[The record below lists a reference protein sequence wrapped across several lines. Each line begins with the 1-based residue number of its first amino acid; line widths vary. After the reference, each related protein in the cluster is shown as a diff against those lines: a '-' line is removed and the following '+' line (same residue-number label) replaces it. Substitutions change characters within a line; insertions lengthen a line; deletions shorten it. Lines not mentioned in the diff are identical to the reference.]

1 LTTTTTIMQRA
12 NTTESLRTP
21 GASIATL
28 NLNKPPRPGMER
40 APTSTNLTRP
50 LPIQRLEGKVVMI
63 TGGGGKVGV
72 ESAGRLLIE
81 GCNVALIDIDQ
92 GALEAAVPVLKA
104 AIPTGSPIESRLLTI
119 VADATKE
126 PDVEA
131 CAKKVVQ
138 RFERLDAALLNCCHR
153 GESKSIFDVTE
164 DDFDRIM
171 TINAK
176 SAFLGVKYAATAMQT
191 TSGGGSIII
200 RSSIAGLRGFPNL
213 ISYSASKFALRG
225 IALTAAE
232 ELGPL
237 NIRVNTIHTS
247 IIQTQGYK
255 DGWNKERLAELKEET
270 ALDRFSTPDDVASVV
285 AFLVSEDSKFMTGG
299 HLKIDGGCVA
309 V

>member
-1 LTTTTTIMQRA
+1 MQRA

-21 GASIATL
+21 GASISTL

>member
-1 LTTTTTIMQRA
+1 MQRA

-21 GASIATL
+21 GASISTL

-104 AIPTGSPIESRLLTI
+104 AIPTGMPVESRLLTI

-131 CAKKVVQ
+131 CAKKIVQ

-255 DGWNKERLAELKEET
+255 DGWSKEKLAELKEET
-270 ALDRFSTPDDVASVV
+270 ALDRFSSPDDVASVV

>member
-1 LTTTTTIMQRA
+1 MQRA

-21 GASIATL
+21 GASISTL

-92 GALEAAVPVLKA
+92 NALEVAVPVLKA
-104 AIPTGSPIESRLLTI
+104 AIPTGIPIESRLLTI

-138 RFERLDAALLNCCHR
+138 RFQKLDAALLNCCHR

-247 IIQTQGYK
+247 IIQTPGYK
-255 DGWNKERLAELKEET
+255 DGWSKEKLAELKEET
-270 ALDRFSTPDDVASVV
+270 ALDRFSSPDDVASVV

>member
-1 LTTTTTIMQRA
+1 MQRA

-21 GASIATL
+21 GAAISTL

-92 GALEAAVPVLKA
+92 TALEVAVPVLKA
-104 AIPTGSPIESRLLTI
+104 AIPTGIPIESRLLTI

-191 TSGGGSIII
+191 TAAGGSIII

-247 IIQTQGYK
+247 IIQTPGYK
-255 DGWNKERLAELKEET
+255 DGWSKEKLAELKEET
-270 ALDRFSTPDDVASVV
+270 ALDRFSSPDDVASVV

>member
-1 LTTTTTIMQRA
+1 MQRA

>member
-1 LTTTTTIMQRA
+1 MQRA

-131 CAKKVVQ
+131 CAKKVLQ
-138 RFERLDAALLNCCHR
+138 RFEKLDAALLNCCHR

>member
-176 SAFLGVKYAATAMQT
+176 SGMSLPCLFDNVT
-191 TSGGGSIII
+191 
-200 RSSIAGLRGFPNL
+200 LR
-213 ISYSASKFALRG
+213 
-225 IALTAAE
+225 
-232 ELGPL
+232 
-237 NIRVNTIHTS
+237 
-247 IIQTQGYK
+247 
-255 DGWNKERLAELKEET
+255 
-270 ALDRFSTPDDVASVV
+270 
-285 AFLVSEDSKFMTGG
+285 
-299 HLKIDGGCVA
+299 
-309 V
+309 

>member
-1 LTTTTTIMQRA
+1 MQRA
-12 NTTESLRTP
+12 HTTESLRTP
-21 GASIATL
+21 GASISTL
-28 NLNKPPRPGMER
+28 NLNKLPRPGIER

-92 GALEAAVPVLKA
+92 NALEAAVPVLKA
-104 AIPTGSPIESRLLTI
+104 AIPTGTPIESRLLTI

-138 RFERLDAALLNCCHR
+138 RFEKLDAALLNCCHR
-153 GESKSIFDVTE
+153 GESKGIFDVTE
-164 DDFDRIM
+164 DDFDKIM

-176 SAFLGVKYAATAMQT
+176 SAFLGVKYAAAAMQT
-191 TSGGGSIII
+191 TSSPQHGGSIIL

-213 ISYSASKFALRG
+213 IAYSAAKFALRG

-232 ELGPL
+232 ELGQYG
-237 NIRVNTIHTS
+237 IRVNTIHTS
-247 IIQTQGYK
+247 IIQTPGYK
-255 DGWNKERLAELKEET
+255 DGWTSERLAELKEET
-270 ALDRFSTPDDVASVV
+270 ALSRFSSPDDVASVV

>member
-1 LTTTTTIMQRA
+1 MQRA

-21 GASIATL
+21 GASISTL
-28 NLNKPPRPGMER
+28 NLNKPPRPGMGR

-104 AIPTGSPIESRLLTI
+104 AIPTGMPIESRLLTI

-191 TSGGGSIII
+191 TSTGGSIII

-255 DGWNKERLAELKEET
+255 DGWSTEKLAELKEET
-270 ALDRFSTPDDVASVV
+270 ALDRFSSPDDVASVV

>member
-1 LTTTTTIMQRA
+1 MQRTH
-12 NTTESLRTP
+12 TTESMRVP
-21 GASIATL
+21 FSNISTL
-28 NLNKPPRPGMER
+28 NMNKAPRPGIER

-50 LPIQRLEGKVVMI
+50 MPIQRLEGKVVMI

-81 GCNVALIDIDQ
+81 GCNVALIDIEQ
-92 GALEAAVPVLKA
+92 TALEAAVPVLKA
-104 AIPTGSPIESRLLTI
+104 AIPTGVPIESRLLTI

-126 PDVEA
+126 ADVEA

-138 RFERLDAALLNCCHR
+138 RFSKLDAALLNCCQR
-153 GESKSIFDVTE
+153 GASKSIFDVTE

-191 TSGGGSIII
+191 TSGSGSIII

-237 NIRVNTIHTS
+237 GIRVNTIHTS
-247 IIQTQGYK
+247 IIETPGYK
-255 DGWNKERLAELKEET
+255 DGWSKEKLAELKEET
-270 ALDRFSTPDDVASVV
+270 ALDRFSSPDDVASVV

>member
-1 LTTTTTIMQRA
+1 
-12 NTTESLRTP
+12 
-21 GASIATL
+21 
-28 NLNKPPRPGMER
+28 
-40 APTSTNLTRP
+40 
-50 LPIQRLEGKVVMI
+50 
-63 TGGGGKVGV
+63 
-72 ESAGRLLIE
+72 
-81 GCNVALIDIDQ
+81 
-92 GALEAAVPVLKA
+92 
-104 AIPTGSPIESRLLTI
+104 
-119 VADATKE
+119 
-126 PDVEA
+126 
-131 CAKKVVQ
+131 
-138 RFERLDAALLNCCHR
+138 
-153 GESKSIFDVTE
+153 
-164 DDFDRIM
+164 M

>member
-1 LTTTTTIMQRA
+1 MQRA

-21 GASIATL
+21 GASISTL

-104 AIPTGSPIESRLLTI
+104 AIPTGMPVESRLLTI

-131 CAKKVVQ
+131 CAKKIVQ